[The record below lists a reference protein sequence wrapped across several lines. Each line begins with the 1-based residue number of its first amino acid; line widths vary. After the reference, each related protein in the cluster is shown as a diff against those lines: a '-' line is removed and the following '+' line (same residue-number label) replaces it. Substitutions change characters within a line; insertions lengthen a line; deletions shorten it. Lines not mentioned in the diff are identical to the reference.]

1 MKLVMPI
8 AELDALHAKAER
20 DHLLTNGFLPDEP
33 ILRLEHRG
41 SILTDLEF
49 VEFQQDDTPDKGGD
63 NIAVEY
69 LKSLTG

>member
-8 AELDALHAKAER
+8 AEIDALHAKAER
-20 DHLLTNGFLPDEP
+20 DHLLAHGFLRDEP

-41 SILTDLEF
+41 FIHTDLEF

-69 LKSLTG
+69 LKSQTG